1 MVERARYSGT
11 RGFLQVITRAMI
23 FVTGL
28 CGMCAGQQFQAPT
41 LLKATEDAEIWFGV
55 VPAQHDGSTSFNTE
69 FWMAGLKFGRILTAP
84 HAPGWLHGT
93 LQWSMDA
100 IPLFIVSN
108 LQTAFGAEFDPIV
121 GRWNF
126 QHKGISA
133 PYFEMAGGVVLT
145 NSKIPLGDTS
155 KFNVVPKLGF
165 GWQIFRNEQNS
176 IDIGVHAWHLSNAWT
191 ATRNPSANGIQV
203 TLGYHWFRT
212 RTTQTAS
219 RARGNK

>member
-1 MVERARYSGT
+1 
-11 RGFLQVITRAMI
+11 
-23 FVTGL
+23 
-28 CGMCAGQQFQAPT
+28 
-41 LLKATEDAEIWFGV
+41 
-55 VPAQHDGSTSFNTE
+55 
-69 FWMAGLKFGRILTAP
+69 
-84 HAPGWLHGT
+84 
-93 LQWSMDA
+93 
-100 IPLFIVSN
+100 
-108 LQTAFGAEFDPIV
+108 
-121 GRWNF
+121 
-126 QHKGISA
+126 
-133 PYFEMAGGVVLT
+133 MAGGVVLT